1 MVRAILNRM
10 ASIYLYDDGREIDVP
25 CRYVEPVV
33 PNKFDKV
40 DTHVTLTRTCIK
52 YRRLGNF
59 VIKNFLSMIFPDENW
74 TTQKFNKQNIL
85 AKISQSTVLYHDEIL
100 ESRFPLFVSLII
112 YSCL

>member
-40 DTHVTLTRTCIK
+40 NLCTSV
-52 YRRLGNF
+52 
-59 VIKNFLSMIFPDENW
+59 
-74 TTQKFNKQNIL
+74 
-85 AKISQSTVLYHDEIL
+85 
-100 ESRFPLFVSLII
+100 
-112 YSCL
+112 